1 MTLPDATTFHMNAA
15 TDVGTITT
23 SFPVSVSHSGA
34 GATASGEVGAAPQ
47 ATLTLRTNAG
57 SISLKR
63 SSQDSFSALHQESGA
78 TPWSGE

>member
-1 MTLPDATTFHMNAA
+1 MTLPGASTFQMNAA

-23 SFPVSVSHSGA
+23 SFAVSVSHSGA
-34 GATASGEVGAAPQ
+34 GATAIGEVGAAPQ

-63 SSQDSFSALHQESGA
+63 SSQVSFSMPDQSRK
-78 TPWSGE
+78 